1 LSASQDG
8 EDGDMR
14 IAITGSSGLIGSA
27 LVSALRVDGHDVR
40 RIVRRTA
47 AADDEAS
54 WEPQERRI
62 DPRAL
67 DGVDAV
73 INLAGA
79 GLGDHRWSDEYRHTL
94 LSSRVDATATI
105 SDAIAERRDQVAVL
119 ISASAVGWY
128 GDRGEETVDESD
140 PAGTGFLA
148 DLVHAWEAEC
158 APAADAGVR
167 LINARTGIVLSADGG
182 ALGKVLPLFRLG
194 LGGRLGS
201 GRQWMSWI
209 SLPDYVAA
217 VRFLLSHPVSGPVN
231 LTAPQPVRNRD
242 YTREIGHQLGRP
254 TFATAPAAALRLAMP
269 GFADE
274 AILAS
279 QRVLPHV
286 LREAGFE
293 FGHPDITTALSD
305 LLGPGS
311 RRGDPRDSPTVRTA
325 SQHEGEDA
333 L

>member
-1 LSASQDG
+1 
-8 EDGDMR
+8 MR

-27 LVSALRVDGHDVR
+27 LVPALRADGHDIR
-40 RIVRRTA
+40 RIVRRVA

-54 WEPQERRI
+54 WEPHERRI

-73 INLAGA
+73 INLSGA
-79 GLGDHRWSDEYRHTL
+79 GLGDRRWNDEYRHTL
-94 LSSRVDATATI
+94 LTSRVDATATI
-105 SDAIAERRDQVAVL
+105 ADAIAERRDQIAVL

-128 GDRGEETVDESD
+128 GDRGEQTIDESV

-167 LINARTGIVLSADGG
+167 VINVRAGIVLSADGG

-209 SLPDYVAA
+209 SLADYVAG

-231 LTAPQPVRNRD
+231 FTAPQPVRNRD

-254 TFATAPAAALRLAMP
+254 TFAVAPALALRLAMP
-269 GFADE
+269 GFAE
-274 AILAS
+274 EGILAS
-279 QRVLPHV
+279 QRVVPHV

-293 FGHPDITTALSD
+293 FRHPDITSALTA

-311 RRGDPRDSPTVRTA
+311 RGTDPLDSPTVHAA

>member
-1 LSASQDG
+1 
-8 EDGDMR
+8 MR
-14 IAITGSSGLIGSA
+14 IAITGSTGLIGST
-27 LVSALRVDGHDVR
+27 LVPALRADGHEVR
-40 RIVRRTA
+40 RIVRRVATA
-47 AADDEAS
+47 EDEAT
-54 WEPQERRI
+54 WEPKERRI

-79 GLGDHRWSDEYRHTL
+79 GLGDRRWTDDYRHTL
-94 LSSRVDATATI
+94 LASRVDSTATI
-105 SDAIAERRDQVAVL
+105 AEAIAERRDQVAVL
-119 ISASAVGWY
+119 ISASAIGWY
-128 GDRGEETVDESD
+128 GDRGEQTVDESD
-140 PAGTGFLA
+140 AAGTGFLA

-158 APAADAGVR
+158 TPAADAGVR
-167 LINARTGIVLSADGG
+167 VIKVRTGIVLSADGG

-209 SLPDYVAA
+209 SLTDYVAA
-217 VRFLLSHPVSGPVN
+217 VRFLLTHPVSGPVN
-231 LTAPQPVRNRD
+231 FTAPQPVRNRD

-286 LREAGFE
+286 LREADFE
-293 FGHPDITTALSD
+293 FRHPDIAAALRD
-305 LLGPGS
+305 LLGPKS
-311 RRGDPRDSPTVRTA
+311 ALPDVHDSPAVPSI
-325 SQHEGEDA
+325 SQHEGEHA
-333 L
+333 P